1 MSALICPLS
10 VKPSMIKKDYPLSI
24 AATLLLNVLIMDQFF
39 TGSSRMILG
48 RLDGVLLLVGFGFF
62 MYLAVKDALKS
73 RAENLCIQEAETV
86 IGYSMGKSILLSLV
100 GLAGIIIGGDMT
112 VNGAKEIARAFGL
125 SEALIGLT
133 IVAVGTSLPELV
145 TSIVAARKGESD
157 IALGNV
163 VGSNIFN
170 VFLILGLSSTIL
182 PMNVTKTYLYDVGL
196 LTIVSIL
203 VYIPILLRKKIGRV
217 MGTVMT
223 CSYIAYT
230 AYLIMR

>member
-1 MSALICPLS
+1 MNI
-10 VKPSMIKKDYPLSI
+10 
-24 AATLLLNVLIMDQFF
+24 LNIEHISKIYGEKVIFEDASF
-39 TGSSRMILG
+39 
-48 RLDGVLLLVGFGFF
+48 GVQEGDKVG
-62 MYLAVKDALKS
+62 
-73 RAENLCIQEAETV
+73 
-86 IGYSMGKSILLSLV
+86 
-100 GLAGIIIGGDMT
+100 IIGGDMT

-217 MGTVMT
+217 MGAVMT

-230 AYLIMR
+230 AYLIIR

>member
-1 MSALICPLS
+1 MLEPTTFPMAISLLPFT
-10 VKPSMIKKDYPLSI
+10 
-24 AATLLLNVLIMDQFF
+24 AAVILTA
-39 TGSSRMILG
+39 SSG
-48 RLDGVLLLVGFGFF
+48 ALVGFGFF

-170 VFLILGLSSTIL
+170 VFLILGLSCTIL

-217 MGTVMT
+217 MGAVMT